1 MHVAAD
7 GQIFRRQRY
16 GGISRMFTSLE
27 MHFQQDS
34 SLGIDFRIIS
44 PLHYNSY
51 LKDCFEP
58 SSFRKRIGKIPNK
71 ARPAVNKGNQ
81 YISRGQVAAFAPEVL
96 HETFY
101 EDDFEDLAIPRVTTI
116 FDMTREIVDG
126 NLERLELKRKAILRA
141 DHVVCISENTKND
154 LMRFIDC
161 KDSKISVIYLGIEK
175 PEEVGAKSF
184 SPSIS
189 SRPFILYV
197 GDRSG
202 YKNFEV
208 LLSAF
213 GNSKELRRDY
223 QLIAFGGGKPSH
235 DEILMLNS
243 FNLSSKEVI
252 FHEGDDALLYSM
264 YEQASVFVYT
274 SKYEG
279 FGLPPLEAM
288 LRNCPVVSSNSS
300 CLPEV
305 LGDAPMYFSPG
316 SPEEL
321 TQVLLRV
328 LTSEADRNNMVV
340 EGLKQ
345 SNKYNWADAARA
357 HSNVYR
363 TLAKS

>member
-1 MHVAAD
+1 
-7 GQIFRRQRY
+7 
-16 GGISRMFTSLE
+16 
-27 MHFQQDS
+27 
-34 SLGIDFRIIS
+34 
-44 PLHYNSY
+44 
-51 LKDCFEP
+51 
-58 SSFRKRIGKIPNK
+58 
-71 ARPAVNKGNQ
+71 
-81 YISRGQVAAFAPEVL
+81 
-96 HETFY
+96 
-101 EDDFEDLAIPRVTTI
+101 
-116 FDMTREIVDG
+116 
-126 NLERLELKRKAILRA
+126 
-141 DHVVCISENTKND
+141 
-154 LMRFIDC
+154 
-161 KDSKISVIYLGIEK
+161 
-175 PEEVGAKSF
+175 
-184 SPSIS
+184 
-189 SRPFILYV
+189 
-197 GDRSG
+197 
-202 YKNFEV
+202 
-208 LLSAF
+208 
-213 GNSKELRRDY
+213 
-223 QLIAFGGGKPSH
+223 
-235 DEILMLNS
+235 
-243 FNLSSKEVI
+243 
-252 FHEGDDALLYSM
+252 M